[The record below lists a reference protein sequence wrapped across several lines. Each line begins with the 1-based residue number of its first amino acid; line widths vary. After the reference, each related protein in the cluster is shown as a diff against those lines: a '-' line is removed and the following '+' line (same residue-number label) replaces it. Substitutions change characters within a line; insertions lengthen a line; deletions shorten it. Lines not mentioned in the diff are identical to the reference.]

1 MINAGTYTGR
11 NINVGIVEAL
21 GVPQADTYPSD
32 YSGRNIVIEEGM
44 TGVRPHADHVT
55 MIAAGNNGI
64 ARGSNI
70 FATKATN
77 GPTDYLQWLID
88 NNVNVVNTSFGDG
101 GDEGVYTSDAKK
113 VDQIIRNSFIT
124 IVGSAGNNSSRT
136 TSPKTAYNYIT
147 VGNSHDSTLFRRS
160 TSSYVE
166 ASGYGASKPNLMAPG
181 STTTNASSGSGTSY
195 ASPQVAGCL
204 ALLMEEFPFLVAYPK
219 LCLSVVTSSASPMS
233 STYNTLSGDN
243 YYDQSGLHNEIG
255 AGLLNYEKMRE
266 AMNNYVSITRARNS
280 SIEDLD
286 DTGETLE
293 FTASKNQGSKSLEK
307 KDQKAGG
314 QSRA

>member
-1 MINAGTYTGR
+1 
-11 NINVGIVEAL
+11 
-21 GVPQADTYPSD
+21 
-32 YSGRNIVIEEGM
+32 
-44 TGVRPHADHVT
+44 
-55 MIAAGNNGI
+55 
-64 ARGSNI
+64 
-70 FATKATN
+70 
-77 GPTDYLQWLID
+77 
-88 NNVNVVNTSFGDG
+88 
-101 GDEGVYTSDAKK
+101 
-113 VDQIIRNSFIT
+113 
-124 IVGSAGNNSSRT
+124 
-136 TSPKTAYNYIT
+136 
-147 VGNSHDSTLFRRS
+147 
-160 TSSYVE
+160 
-166 ASGYGASKPNLMAPG
+166 
-181 STTTNASSGSGTSY
+181 
-195 ASPQVAGCL
+195 
-204 ALLMEEFPFLVAYPK
+204 
-219 LCLSVVTSSASPMS
+219 MS